1 MPLLLSLTLTVRNP
15 MGLHARPLSRVVE
28 VIEKNQ
34 AVVSLTYNDQTVDA
48 SSILDMLTLCIPCGG
63 LVKFETSSE
72 FQGVLDQLK
81 YLNDQKVL

>member
-1 MPLLLSLTLTVRNP
+1 

-28 VIEKNQ
+28 VIEKNK